1 MWTRRRRS
9 RKPPLS
15 EETLNFLVYK
25 TLNMEEGK
33 WVYIRKLNREKRGGG
48 YIRDG
53 DDAVV
58 VPEIPNK

>member
-1 MWTRRRRS
+1 
-9 RKPPLS
+9 
-15 EETLNFLVYK
+15 LNFLVYK
-25 TLNMEEGK
+25 TLNVEEGK
-33 WVYIRKLNREKRGGG
+33 WVYIRKEKREKRGGG